1 MYLYYLV
8 LFPMFIWYSIPIL
21 LLQFLCWTCN
31 WIISCKWNVFFSSGI
46 STQLLIRLNDE
57 CSIYIQKI
65 ANKAKKLACV
75 IFQLQFLIHF
85 FNWGETFYSLLVP
98 CYFLLVTRYFFFS
111 TRYFFFSKQIVWLRK
126 LVYGFSHPAKILV
139 FVFAISIEKA
149 AEIKFLLKLSIQFRF

>member
-65 ANKAKKLACV
+65 ANKAKKTSMCNISTS
-75 IFQLQFLIHF
+75 IFNTLLQLRR
-85 FNWGETFYSLLVP
+85 N
-98 CYFLLVTRYFFFS
+98 FLLVTRSLLLFTRYSLLFFFYS
-111 TRYFFFSKQIVWLRK
+111 LLFFFKTNSMTSETCLWFFTPSQNF
-126 LVYGFSHPAKILV
+126 GFCFCYFHRESSRNQVPI
-139 FVFAISIEKA
+139 KA
-149 AEIKFLLKLSIQFRF
+149 FYTI

>member
-21 LLQFLCWTCN
+21 LLQFRCWTCN

-98 CYFLLVTRYFFFS
+98 CYFSLVTPYFFFS
-111 TRYFFFSKQIVWLRK
+111 TRYFFFFKTNSMTSETCLWFFTPSQN
-126 LVYGFSHPAKILV
+126 FSFCFCYFHRESSRNQVPI
-139 FVFAISIEKA
+139 KA
-149 AEIKFLLKLSIQFRF
+149 FYTI